1 MRPGRA
7 EDLAP
12 LMELWREDVRAGRQD
27 IVPDESRMRRMLSR
41 FDWEARSRMVDDG
54 GRLAGAVLLVSRP
67 SPEGVIASMYLAGA
81 PEVSADLA
89 RWGVRLSRAAGAA
102 VTQAFLARG
111 HGDGLREAG
120 MTVVR
125 PWWRMDR
132 TLAGELPTPKVV
144 VGYDLVDA
152 TGAPAHS
159 WADMFNRTFADHWR
173 FAPRVEEEV
182 VDGKPPELCLMGVT
196 SVGRS
201 PVAITFGDVE
211 GYADDPRPQPVGVIS
226 SVGTLPEHRR
236 RGLATWLVAEVMWR
250 LRVAG
255 ARHASLYVDG
265 MSPMRAYDVYRRLG
279 FEVTF
284 EAEVWEATSR

>member
-12 LMELWREDVRAGRQD
+12 LMELWREEVRAGRQD
-27 IVPDESRMRRMLSR
+27 IVPDESRMRHMLSR
-41 FDWEARSRMVDDG
+41 FDWEARSRMVEDG
-54 GRLAGAVLLVSRP
+54 SRLAGAVLLMSRP
-67 SPEGVIASMYLAGA
+67 SPAGVIANMYVAGA

-102 VTQAFLARG
+102 VTQTFLARG
-111 HGDGLREAG
+111 QGEGLREAG
-120 MTVVR
+120 MIVVR

-132 TLAGELPTPKVV
+132 SLAGDLPTPNAVA
-144 VGYDLVDA
+144 GYDLVDA
-152 TGAPAHS
+152 TGAPEHS
-159 WADMFNRTFADHWR
+159 WADLFNRTFADHWR

-182 VDGKPPELCLMGVT
+182 VDGKPPELCLMAVT
-196 SVGRS
+196 SAGRS

-211 GYADDPRPQPVGVIS
+211 RYPDDPRPQPVGVIS

-236 RGLATWLVAEVMWR
+236 RGLATWLVAEVMRR
-250 LRVAG
+250 LRRAG

-265 MSPMRAYDVYRRLG
+265 MNPMRAYDMYRRLG

-284 EAEVWEATSR
+284 EAEVWEASS